1 MAIETAE
8 TLLTTQEAA
17 EKLGVGDRRIRSLV
31 SQHLLNAVKEGDR
44 LYITNESVRR
54 LNHVDRKRG
63 RTFSPRIAFASLY
76 MISGESVNW
85 LSASE
90 KYQLKKRLTTLNAT
104 DLVSLCRNRA
114 RLCSMWCRENR
125 LEKVTQ
131 EIRLSAGTGELAAEF
146 NLTETSDV
154 EGYLLES
161 DLQRI
166 VEQAKLRSDF
176 QPANVRLH
184 VSSYI
189 PNGSGNMPIGVCSA
203 DLADSLDVRECGAG
217 FDKLTQLLSRFQS
230 DNKGKDSR

>member
-1 MAIETAE
+1 
-8 TLLTTQEAA
+8 
-17 EKLGVGDRRIRSLV
+17 
-31 SQHLLNAVKEGDR
+31 
-44 LYITNESVRR
+44 
-54 LNHVDRKRG
+54 
-63 RTFSPRIAFASLY
+63 

-114 RLCSMWCRENR
+114 RLCSMWCRESR

-176 QPANVRLH
+176 QPANVRL
-184 VSSYI
+184 
-189 PNGSGNMPIGVCSA
+189 CSA

>member
-114 RLCSMWCRENR
+114 RLCSMWCRESR

-146 NLTETSDV
+146 NLTET
-154 EGYLLES
+154 S